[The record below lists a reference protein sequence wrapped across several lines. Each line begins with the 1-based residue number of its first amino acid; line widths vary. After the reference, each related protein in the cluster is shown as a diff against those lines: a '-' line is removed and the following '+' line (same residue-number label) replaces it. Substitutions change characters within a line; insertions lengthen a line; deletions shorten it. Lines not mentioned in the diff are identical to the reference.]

1 MWLRPRTEALPL
13 NSRWWEFAQDPRDA
27 TAGMLLGLLNLAL
40 VALAVAGAV
49 QGDVRP
55 AGVMLVWIV
64 LRSIFLEDASAAPE
78 GISDVAVTAAGCAGF
93 CDQEPLVDVEM
104 RGEPAVRYGRVNADG
119 ARRIV
124 REHIVSGKKVQGLAL
139 G

>member
-1 MWLRPRTEALPL
+1 MKNLDELRGIRDEVRKSLELREGGQRAKIVVGMGTCGIAAGARETMLAFVEAL
-13 NSRWWEFAQDPRDA
+13 
-27 TAGMLLGLLNLAL
+27 
-40 VALAVAGAV
+40 
-49 QGDVRP
+49 
-55 AGVMLVWIV
+55 
-64 LRSIFLEDASAAPE
+64 SAE

-104 RGEPAVRYGRVNADG
+104 RGEPPVRYGRVNADG

-124 REHIVSGKKVQGLAL
+124 REHIVSGKKVQGLVM